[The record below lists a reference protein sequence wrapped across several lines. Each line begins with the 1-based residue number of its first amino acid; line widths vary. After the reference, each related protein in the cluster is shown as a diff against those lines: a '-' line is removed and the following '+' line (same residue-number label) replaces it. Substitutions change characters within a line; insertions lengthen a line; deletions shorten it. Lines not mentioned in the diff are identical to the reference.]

1 MAANTSIILSEHF
14 VEFAQGQIR
23 EGRYGS
29 TSEVVRAGLRLLER
43 REAENAVLRKML
55 VDGDTS
61 GLALPFDAGDYV
73 AKWMT
78 LPLNVESE

>member
-73 AKWMT
+73 AEMDDIAAKRRK
-78 LPLNVESE
+78 